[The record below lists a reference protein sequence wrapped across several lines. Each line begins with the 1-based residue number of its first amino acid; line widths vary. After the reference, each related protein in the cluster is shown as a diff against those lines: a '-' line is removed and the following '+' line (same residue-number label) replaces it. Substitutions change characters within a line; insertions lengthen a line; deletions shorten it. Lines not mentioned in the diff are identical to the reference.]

1 MWKKEGGGGVTLAW
15 LLGSCFLSN
24 QVEEALGVGWGPGIT
39 RAALAT
45 WVDNG
50 GGGSKV
56 SVPYQP
62 GT

>member
-1 MWKKEGGGGVTLAW
+1 MEEGRWGAGVTLAW

-24 QVEEALGVGWGPGIT
+24 QVEEALGVGWGPCIR
-39 RAALAT
+39 RASLPT
-45 WVDNG
+45 WVEN